1 RVSHSSCKRS
11 GMRRVIAEDPDWT
24 LITVPCLSDLCLQCI
39 VANFEG
45 KLLFY
50 FFPQYF
56 LQEKL
61 STSLQLHVT
70 AGLIGDGV
78 YWRRC
83 CEQRWDICDVSC
95 YDHSWKRMFLERH
108 MEELIELF
116 IPNVTDPMTVLEM
129 VTLCGNYVKRLEISQ
144 LLPPVMESK
153 EEEEEEESGLELE
166 RDSDRPSMDHFDFS
180 LLLHKLS
187 SLEELHLMYQV
198 KQCGMNFEWTMF
210 EMSDRDCESLA
221 KALKSCQTLKLLR
234 LHQSHLEDKKCC
246 TLVESLLDH
255 PSLRELDFSHNQIG
269 DKGAKAISKLLNRCK
284 LETLNVCDNNI
295 GAPGAKA
302 IAHALSENST
312 LLSLNLRL
320 NRLRDE
326 GGEAIGEALL
336 SNSALRHLHLGGNE
350 ATAPTAMA
358 LAQALVQNT
367 SLKSISL
374 SCNNLGVDGGRALE
388 EALTHNSSLTECDM
402 YLTEV
407 DEQSALAVKQAL
419 WNNVSLEQKR
429 LESTE

>member
-1 RVSHSSCKRS
+1 MPTER
-11 GMRRVIAEDPDWT
+11 D
-24 LITVPCLSDLCLQCI
+24 
-39 VANFEG
+39 
-45 KLLFY
+45 
-50 FFPQYF
+50 F

-144 LLPPVMESK
+144 LLPPVMEPK

-166 RDSDRPSMDHFDFS
+166 GDSDRPSMDHFDFS

-221 KALKSCQTLKLLR
+221 KALKSCQTLKVNIDLSPLLHGM
-234 LHQSHLEDKKCC
+234 LP
-246 TLVESLLDH
+246 LVALILCLSKRKIVVGSSQALNSCSFYMNAKMAESL
-255 PSLRELDFSHNQIG
+255 
-269 DKGAKAISKLLNRCK
+269 A
-284 LETLNVCDNNI
+284 
-295 GAPGAKA
+295 
-302 IAHALSENST
+302 
-312 LLSLNLRL
+312 
-320 NRLRDE
+320 
-326 GGEAIGEALL
+326 
-336 SNSALRHLHLGGNE
+336 
-350 ATAPTAMA
+350 AT
-358 LAQALVQNT
+358 
-367 SLKSISL
+367 
-374 SCNNLGVDGGRALE
+374 
-388 EALTHNSSLTECDM
+388 
-402 YLTEV
+402 
-407 DEQSALAVKQAL
+407 
-419 WNNVSLEQKR
+419 
-429 LESTE
+429 